1 MNPRKLI
8 FYRLKSIKASLEGDK
23 RSCEEIC
30 QSTFTGSLPSAFD
43 HQKIGMGM
51 GHTVWLH
58 AIYYRLKSARCH
70 CYRIVYYRVSV
81 DINMTSLRVK
91 YKLEKYESEED
102 REDSRKKPIGGLHKF
117 SELGR
122 KFEFN
127 FFVNVKYESKTQ
139 KWTSEGRE
147 ISMNRS
153 SSQGN
158 AFI

>member
-1 MNPRKLI
+1 MPSTTK
-8 FYRLKSIKASLEGDK
+8 RLEW
-23 RSCEEIC
+23 
-30 QSTFTGSLPSAFD
+30 
-43 HQKIGMGM
+43 
-51 GHTVWLH
+51 VWLH

-81 DINMTSLRVK
+81 DINMTSLRIK
-91 YKLEKYESEED
+91 YKLVKYESEED
-102 REDSRKKPIGGLHKF
+102 GEDSRKKPIGGLHKF

-158 AFI
+158 AFIRSYFYMVSS

>member
-1 MNPRKLI
+1 MH
-8 FYRLKSIKASLEGDK
+8 
-23 RSCEEIC
+23 
-30 QSTFTGSLPSAFD
+30 D
-43 HQKIGMGM
+43 HLVPN
-51 GHTVWLH
+51 T
-58 AIYYRLKSARCH
+58 
-70 CYRIVYYRVSV
+70 IVPIDYSFFRVSV

-91 YKLEKYESEED
+91 YKLEIYESEEN
-102 REDSRKKPIGGLHKF
+102 REDSRKKPIEGLHKF

-122 KFEFN
+122 KFGFN

-158 AFI
+158 AFIWSYFYMLSA